1 MQQLPLP
8 VQLPPVAPI
17 APRVPMVPRYNN
29 RVTRKNNRAANV
41 SRSNTLKKQFGLNK
55 ECPSGYILR
64 KPYYKKFKNT
74 TKQQG
79 YLVQRKGQLVR
90 VKPQKN
96 RVLVKA
102 SCVRNTSKFNSNRVN
117 SRGRM
122 IKQLG
127 RKRGELLRFGYSF
140 RLPASLRHEALVRA
154 IQQMGLLNVYHK
166 LDSVAKIF
174 EFKKSEA
181 SRIFLED
188 RDWIADN
195 FEGVQS
201 GGGCGGSCGVIY

>member
-1 MQQLPLP
+1 MQQAPPFYNPPP
-8 VQLPPVAPI
+8 VQAI
-17 APRVPMVPRYNN
+17 ARFNN
-29 RVTRKNNRAANV
+29 RNTRRLNKNKNIT
-41 SRSNTLKKQFGLNK
+41 RSNTLKKQYGLDK
-55 ECPSGYILR
+55 ECPPGYILR

-74 TKQQG
+74 VKQQG

-102 SCVRNTSKFNSNRVN
+102 ACVKNTSKFNSTQVN

-122 IKQLG
+122 VKQLQ

-154 IQQMGLLNVYHK
+154 IQEMGLLNVYHK

-174 EFKKSEA
+174 EFKKPEA

-188 RDWIADN
+188 RDWIAEN

-201 GGGCGGSCGVIY
+201 GGRGDL